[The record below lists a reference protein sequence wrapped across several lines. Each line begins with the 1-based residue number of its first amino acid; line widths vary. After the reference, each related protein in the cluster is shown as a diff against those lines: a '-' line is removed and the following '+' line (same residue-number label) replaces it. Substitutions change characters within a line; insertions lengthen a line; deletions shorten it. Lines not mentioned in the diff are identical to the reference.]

1 MKFCRHCGK
10 ELIDEAI
17 FCPEC
22 GKSVDEFA
30 PKEEKNDAPVIAS
43 AVADNSPAYTAMPNL
58 EAQKSNEPKQ
68 ISGLKKAA
76 KALMIVGTIIMS
88 LCCYIIPLAW
98 CLPMTLSYCKKIKN
112 GEPISTKFKVCSLLF
127 VSTVAGIL
135 MLCDHDD

>member
-1 MKFCRHCGK
+1 MKFCKHCGK
-10 ELIDEAI
+10 YLIDEAV
-17 FCPEC
+17 FCPQC
-22 GKSVDEFA
+22 GKSTDDFA
-30 PKEEKNDAPVIAS
+30 PAEERNAIVVAPSTASPVSAAPV
-43 AVADNSPAYTAMPNL
+43 SPTIP
-58 EAQKSNEPKQ
+58 AQESKEPKP

-112 GEPISTKFKVCSLLF
+112 GEPIPTKFKVCSLLF

>member
-10 ELIDEAI
+10 ELIDEAV
-17 FCPEC
+17 FCPQC
-22 GKSVDEFA
+22 GKSTDEYA
-30 PKEEKNDAPVIAS
+30 PAEESYVSPVASSAPSPVAAAPVNEIVS
-43 AVADNSPAYTAMPNL
+43 
-58 EAQKSNEPKQ
+58 EQESNEPKP

-76 KALMIVGTIIMS
+76 KALMIVGTIVTS

-112 GEPISTKFKVCSLLF
+112 GEPISTKFKVCSLIF